1 MTEKTTVF
9 HTKRRAF
16 IIMPDV
22 GLLVAPKK
30 FDISHKQMLEN
41 MGLSTTSVLNFLTI
55 CPRGYFMDG
64 VLCIYQGY
72 DMTPG
77 AKWALTD
84 DGKKIVQQYSA
95 DLRVIFNL
103 NDQTCVYTGVIVGKI
118 GDVWKKIN
126 MVRLKTLEN
135 QNIVM

>member
-41 MGLSTTSVLNFLTI
+41 MGLSTTNILKFLTI

-64 VLCIYQGY
+64 ELCIYQGY

-126 MVRLKTLEN
+126 MVRLKILEN

>member
-22 GLLVAPKK
+22 GLLIAPKK
-30 FDISHKQMLEN
+30 FDISHEKMLKN

-64 VLCIYQGY
+64 ELCIYQGY
-72 DMTPG
+72 DMTQG
-77 AKWALTD
+77 AKWQLTAE
-84 DGKKIVQQYSA
+84 GCKIVQQYIT

-103 NDQTCVYTGVIVGKI
+103 NDQTCVYTGVIVEKI
-118 GDVWKKIN
+118 GNVWKKIN
-126 MVRLKTLEN
+126 MVHLKTLEN
-135 QNIVM
+135 KNIVM

>member
-1 MTEKTTVF
+1 MT
-9 HTKRRAF
+9 
-16 IIMPDV
+16 
-22 GLLVAPKK
+22 L
-30 FDISHKQMLEN
+30 
-41 MGLSTTSVLNFLTI
+41 
-55 CPRGYFMDG
+55 
-64 VLCIYQGY
+64 
-72 DMTPG
+72 G